1 MNAAV
6 YRRGEN
12 GLSQGE
18 NDLSH
23 HDAIYRGQQT
33 A

>member
-1 MNAAV
+1 MRQFIAGAKTV

-18 NDLSH
+18 TGLSQGKT
-23 HDAIYRGQQT
+23 I
-33 A
+33 